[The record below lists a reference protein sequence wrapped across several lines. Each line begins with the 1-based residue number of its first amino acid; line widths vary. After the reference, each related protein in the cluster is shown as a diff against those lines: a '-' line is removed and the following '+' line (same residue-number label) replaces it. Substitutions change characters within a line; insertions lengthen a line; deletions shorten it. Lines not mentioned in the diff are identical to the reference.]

1 MRPVGHCVISH
12 LQLLS
17 LSARNLPISL
27 YVVVPVF
34 LGLPSNSY
42 ANDRVKAHSVPTD
55 CVILSRLHVS
65 VFSLQEIIENKP
77 FPIEGVPHPLPLFKE
92 YLRRGYYPFA
102 TDNLFDVKLNQII
115 NLTMEVDIPQYA
127 NMNVTTGRKLKKL
140 LGIIAMSVPF
150 KPVMDKIAKMVNVS
164 RNDLSDYFL
173 YMENS
178 GMIAQLR
185 DTTNGIMGL
194 GKIEKVYLSFLFY

>member
-1 MRPVGHCVISH
+1 
-12 LQLLS
+12 
-17 LSARNLPISL
+17 
-27 YVVVPVF
+27 
-34 LGLPSNSY
+34 
-42 ANDRVKAHSVPTD
+42 
-55 CVILSRLHVS
+55 
-65 VFSLQEIIENKP
+65 
-77 FPIEGVPHPLPLFKE
+77 
-92 YLRRGYYPFA
+92 
-102 TDNLFDVKLNQII
+102 
-115 NLTMEVDIPQYA
+115 
-127 NMNVTTGRKLKKL
+127 MNVSTGRKLKKL

-194 GKIEKVYLSFLFY
+194 GKIEKVYLDNPNLAYLLGEESSNIGNIRETFFFNQMRVQNKVIVSKQSDFEIQGMTFEVGEKNKGQKQISSVERGYVVKDDIEYGSDNIIPLWMFGLNY

>member
-1 MRPVGHCVISH
+1 MQSSATDMRPVGHCVISH

-65 VFSLQEIIENKP
+65 DVSLQVHSP
-77 FPIEGVPHPLPLFKE
+77 FS
-92 YLRRGYYPFA
+92 FA
-102 TDNLFDVKLNQII
+102 TSL
-115 NLTMEVDIPQYA
+115 
-127 NMNVTTGRKLKKL
+127 
-140 LGIIAMSVPF
+140 PF
-150 KPVMDKIAKMVNVS
+150 FS
-164 RNDLSDYFL
+164 
-173 YMENS
+173 
-178 GMIAQLR
+178 
-185 DTTNGIMGL
+185 
-194 GKIEKVYLSFLFY
+194 LSFLVLHAVPTPQKLKIKPLSHPYVCTPKPKKK